1 MAYYGYRSL
10 SCLHPSSRR
19 MSRMSLHPHVI
30 TPVPA
35 ETARVA
41 RAAFPKGQPYLTF
54 RDALGTIFQ
63 DEDFTALFPAWGP
76 PGLPPWRLAL
86 VTILQFRENLSDRQA
101 AEAVRARI
109 DWKYLLSLDLT
120 DPGFDFSVLSEFR
133 DRLLAGSAEEV
144 LLDKLLE
151 RCRTLGLLKV
161 RGPQRTDSTHVLA
174 AIRVLNRLELVAETL
189 RATLNALATVA
200 PDWLQGLAP
209 LPWYERYGRR
219 IEDTRLPREQAQR
232 DAYAQTVGEDGF
244 HLLDA
249 LDAPAAPQGLRELP
263 MIATLR
269 QTWQRHYER
278 TARALASPGE
288 LPEYAVRFKASREL
302 PPAAEG
308 FESPYDVEARY
319 RHKRDTQWTGYMV
332 HVSETCEPTAPHL
345 LTHVHT
351 TPATV
356 HEAQCTEPIQQ
367 ALIDKAV
374 PPQEHFVDAAYISSE
389 LLVHSRDA
397 QGITLR
403 GPIRPS
409 QGWQTQV
416 EGAYTLEQ
424 FEVDW
429 RQQQVRCPQG
439 HLSVAWWEHGGGQG
453 SRPII
458 VAFDKQTCGT
468 CPVRPSCTR
477 AKHTGRRLRLPPQDQ
492 YEALQV
498 AQIWS
503 ASEEGQQL
511 YKRRA
516 GVEGTLSQ
524 GVRAFGLRRTRY
536 WGLAKTHVQHVAIAA
551 AINIDRIVAWLD
563 ERPRA
568 MTRLSRFAALAP
580 ANADHRGE
588 AAA

>member
-1 MAYYGYRSL
+1 
-10 SCLHPSSRR
+10 
-19 MSRMSLHPHVI
+19 MSLRPHVVA
-30 TPVPA
+30 PVPE

-41 RAAFPKGQPYLTF
+41 RAAFPKGNPYLTL
-54 RDALGTIFQ
+54 RDALGPIFH
-63 DEDFTALFPAWGP
+63 DDDFIDLYSHEGQ
-76 PGLPPWRLAL
+76 PGLAAWRLAL
-86 VTILQFRENLSDRQA
+86 ITLMQFRETLSDRQA
-101 AEAVRARI
+101 AESVRARI

-120 DPGFDFSVLSEFR
+120 DPGFNFSVLSEFR
-133 DRLLAGSAEEV
+133 DRLLAGSAVER

-151 RCRTLGLLKV
+151 RCRAMGWLKI
-161 RGPQRTDSTHVLA
+161 RGQQRTDSTHVLA

-189 RATLNALATVA
+189 RAALNAVATVA
-200 PDWLQGLAP
+200 PAWLQTLSPLA
-209 LPWYERYGRR
+209 WYDRYGRR
-219 IEDTRLPREQAQR
+219 IEDARLPKAPVERET
-232 DAYAQTVGEDGF
+232 YAQTVGEDGF

-249 LDAPAAPQGLRELP
+249 LETPEAPQEARELP
-263 MIATLR
+263 ILATLR
-269 QTWQRHYER
+269 RTWQRHYDRRVDE
-278 TARALASPGE
+278 TIGAGEGLA
-288 LPEYAVRFKASREL
+288 YRVRFKTNHEL

-308 FESPYDVEARY
+308 IESPYDVETRY
-319 RHKRDTQWTGYMV
+319 RHKRDTAWTGYMV

-351 TPATV
+351 TLATV

-367 ALIDKAV
+367 ALIDKDV
-374 PPQEHFVDAAYISSE
+374 PPQEHLVDAAYISSE
-389 LLVHSRDA
+389 LLVHRRDD

-403 GPIRPS
+403 GPTRPS

-424 FEVDW
+424 FAVDW
-429 RQQQVRCPQG
+429 DQQQVRCPQG

-468 CPVRPSCTR
+468 CPVRPCCTR

-492 YEALQV
+492 YEALQA
-498 AQIWS
+498 AQTWL

-524 GVRAFGLRRTRY
+524 GVRAFGLRRARY
-536 WGLAKTHVQHVAIAA
+536 WGLAKTHLQHVAIAA
-551 AINIDRIVAWLD
+551 AINLDRIVAWLD

-568 MTRLSRFAALAP
+568 QTRTSRFAALAP
-580 ANADHRGE
+580 VAALPPDE